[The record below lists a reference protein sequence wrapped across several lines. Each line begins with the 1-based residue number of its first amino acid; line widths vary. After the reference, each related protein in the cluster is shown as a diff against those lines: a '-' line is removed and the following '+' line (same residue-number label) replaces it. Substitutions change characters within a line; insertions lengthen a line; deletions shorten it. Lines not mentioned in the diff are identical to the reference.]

1 MKAANKQMMS
11 TKDKL
16 GWHPPARRKGRKA
29 FARWMSKLID
39 QNRHDQLE
47 IKEQMARKKSY
58 MKQDPTLERKQSLV
72 EEVRNFLNM
81 GKVKKLF
88 RVGTEVFNA
97 FQPMLEKPN
106 WWNAGKTVFGVGKIF
121 VDDVEI
127 WAEAFFDGDEWLQPY
142 TRDFNQTILQVLQT
156 FPFKTIK
163 TAEENSVVRLIDL
176 EGVKCGWVY
185 NTKLHTVDH
194 IYVET
199 EKADKARST
208 IKRLLWA
215 QFGGQPLVMRNNRR
229 MVSGAEEPRVVFE
242 IDDAFHPLPS
252 EKATEYSSYLKRC
265 LDASVPRSVMLYGP
279 PGTGKSTMART
290 LVENL
295 SLKSFRIRVEDVSGL
310 ENSTLFEA
318 ITIFEPDA
326 VILDDFDRAHTQ
338 AALLETLEFF
348 QRHVKLVIA
357 TVNDKNNLDEAL
369 LRPGRFDELVLV
381 DRMDE
386 GVVKYILGEY
396 VDGYDDVKEWPIAF
410 IQEYVKRRKYMDP
423 SEAALSTAELARRV
437 KRLDK
442 YRDYNDIDA
451 VLKTLEPLL
460 TGEDPIDTN
469 GASTPAVIKAKR
481 RRLKKAVEK
490 LAEEKLAEEANA
502 AADGKTVIEKTLSAT
517 EKLILDAVD
526 ARTDVPVNIA
536 KKQISKIFRTGSKL
550 RWGKI
555 KRKLVAAKVLGKKQK
570 S

>member
-1 MKAANKQMMS
+1 MITAKRSKWETPPHRSKGSEAFDRWLQKRDEHFKEE
-11 TKDKL
+11 TKE
-16 GWHPPARRKGRKA
+16 
-29 FARWMSKLID
+29 ID
-39 QNRHDQLE
+39 
-47 IKEQMARKKSY
+47 MARKKSY
-58 MKQDPTLERKQSLV
+58 VNQDPSLERKQTLV

-97 FQPMLEKPN
+97 FQPMLEKPT
-106 WWNAGKTVFGVGKIF
+106 WWNAGKTAFGVGKIF

-127 WAEAFFDGDEWLQPY
+127 WAEAFFDGDEWMQPY

-199 EKADKARST
+199 EKADQARAT

-252 EKATEYSSYLKRC
+252 EKATEYSMYLKRC
-265 LDASVPRSVMLYGP
+265 LDACVPRSVMLYGP

-295 SLKSFRIRVEDVSGL
+295 KLKSFRIRVEDVSGL

-381 DRMDE
+381 DKMDE
-386 GVVKYILGEY
+386 GVVKHILGEY
-396 VDGYDDVKEWPIAF
+396 VDGYHDVKEWPIAF
-410 IQEYVKRRKYMDP
+410 IQEYVKRRKYMDQ
-423 SEAALSTAELARRV
+423 SEAATSTAELARRV

-451 VLKTLEPLL
+451 VLKTLVDAVGDESQTSGNVPV
-460 TGEDPIDTN
+460 
-469 GASTPAVIKAKR
+469 TPPTKRVSRKVIKK
-481 RRLKKAVEK
+481 LVEK
-490 LAEEKLAEEANA
+490 LQSESNA
-502 AADGKTVIEKTLSAT
+502 SPEGKTVTETTVSPMEKT
-517 EKLILDAVD
+517 ILEAAG
-526 ARTDVPVNIA
+526 ARTDVPVNVA
-536 KKQISKIFRTGSKL
+536 KRQISKIFQKGSTTSW
-550 RWGKI
+550 RKI
-555 KRKLVAAKVLGKKQK
+555 KRKLNAAKSLVKKRK
-570 S
+570 A